1 MASHLFFICP
11 TDYIEGEIRNYF
23 KGDKMFITSLGNS
36 VEIDEELI
44 IEILEMVEAKE
55 ISAISFILADDNTLF
70 QEVKTK
76 NRLALDGLKKLGQI
90 IQKKTYSK
98 SKIFQPE
105 SAHTRSILS
114 FLEEKSAQ
122 LQAKLNRLD
131 PQVME
136 TNSFVFNRKRQAF
149 TQVIPSFF
157 NLSPERLN

>member
-11 TDYIEGEIRNYF
+11 TDYIEGEIRKYF
-23 KGDKMFITSLGNS
+23 RGDKMFITSLGNS

-44 IEILEMVEAKE
+44 IEISEMVEANE

-70 QEVKTK
+70 QEFKTK

-98 SKIFQPE
+98 SKVFQPE

-114 FLEEKSAQ
+114 FLEDKSSK
-122 LQAKLNRLD
+122 LQVQTNGLD
-131 PQVME
+131 PQKMKI
-136 TNSFVFNRKRQAF
+136 NSLVFNRSFNAF
-149 TQVIPSFF
+149 IEAHSSLFEVFPQ
-157 NLSPERLN
+157 RLN